1 MNKIIS
7 ILFIAALAACSKT
20 EPSTQITQN
29 PQTPQQIS
37 ADAEKLQQESKK
49 ELDEVIRKMDEEKK
63 RKEAARAKK

>member
-1 MNKIIS
+1 MNKIIF

-20 EPSTQITQN
+20 EPTPQT

-37 ADAEKLQQESKK
+37 ADAEKLQQDSKK
-49 ELDEVIRKMDEEKK
+49 ELDDIIRKMDEDKK